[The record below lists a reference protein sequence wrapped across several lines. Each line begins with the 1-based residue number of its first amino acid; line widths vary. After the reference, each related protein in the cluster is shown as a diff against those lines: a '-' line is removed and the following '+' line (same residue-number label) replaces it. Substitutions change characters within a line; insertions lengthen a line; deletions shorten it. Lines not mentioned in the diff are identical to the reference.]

1 MRALGEDLGV
11 PIHVHGPETFITAV
25 VPIALGKASAIQSTP
40 NLNDASVTEK
50 LFSSSTSGSSDDSS
64 KHFGSHVPMQTLEGA
79 PENANLPEFHGE
91 SPKAEKA
98 WYNLF
103 SKGTRSMIYG
113 MQPKAVQGMLDF
125 DHICGR
131 KVPSVAGMIYPFG
144 GAHLQKFYWGTS
156 EVLVPV
162 YTKTSEAMEKN
173 PDVDVIVN
181 FASCRSVHEST
192 MELLKFPQIR
202 TIAIIAEGVPERRS
216 KEINKEAK
224 ERGVT
229 IIGPATVIIHRS
241 SFIIMLFFVL
251 FFYCTCAPSFFL
263 LSFK

>member
-1 MRALGEDLGV
+1 MRTLGEDLGV

-25 VPIALGKASAIQSTP
+25 VPIALGKTP
-40 NLNDASVTEK
+40 SQKPALGDSSVTER
-50 LFSSSTSGSSDDSS
+50 LFSGPDSS
-64 KHFGSHVPMQTLEGA
+64 NDAHSNSNKFASQVPIQNLEGA
-79 PENANLPEFHGE
+79 PENANIPEFHGE
-91 SPKAEKA
+91 TPKDEKA

-156 EVLVPV
+156 EVLVPI
-162 YTKTSEAMEKN
+162 YTKTAEALEKN

-192 MELLKFPQIR
+192 MELLQFPQIR
-202 TIAIIAEGVPERRS
+202 TIAIIAEGVPERRT

-224 ERGVT
+224 TRKVT
-229 IIGPATVIIHRS
+229 IIGPATVS
-241 SFIIMLFFVL
+241 GPFPTFPSQLQFF
-251 FFYCTCAPSFFL
+251 
-263 LSFK
+263 